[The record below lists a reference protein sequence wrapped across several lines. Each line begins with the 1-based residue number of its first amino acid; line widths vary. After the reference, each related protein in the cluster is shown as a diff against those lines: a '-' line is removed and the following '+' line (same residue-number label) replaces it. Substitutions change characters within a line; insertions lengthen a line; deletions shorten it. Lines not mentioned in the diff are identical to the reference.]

1 MTVRERARS
10 YRIQEIRD
18 RVLSSECNEDPSG
31 IEARSRDSSANPRS
45 GQRCPGAK
53 SKKRDRNAPR
63 RRADGGLLGRRIVV
77 APSTDSVAPERF
89 RNYLRM
95 LAELQLGRG
104 AAAGIDPSDVVQ
116 QTLLDAH
123 RDRAQFR
130 GRTESEMSAWLR
142 RLISCNL
149 ADAARARGRA
159 KRDAGRERSLQAA
172 IDASS
177 ARLESWLAAEQSSPS
192 ERAERNET
200 IMRLVDALTILP
212 EANRRALI
220 MRHCQGLSLAEISA
234 RLGRTPPAV
243 AGLLKRGLAELRNLL
258 PEERG

>member
-1 MTVRERARS
+1 
-10 YRIQEIRD
+10 
-18 RVLSSECNEDPSG
+18 
-31 IEARSRDSSANPRS
+31 
-45 GQRCPGAK
+45 
-53 SKKRDRNAPR
+53 
-63 RRADGGLLGRRIVV
+63 
-77 APSTDSVAPERF
+77 
-89 RNYLRM
+89 M

-104 AAAGIDPSDVVQ
+104 ADAMIEPSDIVQ

-130 GRTESEMSAWLR
+130 GRTEAEMAAWLR
-142 RLISCNL
+142 RLLSCNL
-149 ADAARARGRA
+149 VDAARARGRA

-200 IMRLVDALTILP
+200 ILRLVDALATLP
-212 EANRRALI
+212 EANRQALV

-258 PEERG
+258 PEVRG